1 MRSWCVSVV
10 VGWNCPSA
18 FSLPSNRRFII
29 ADLRG
34 ARFIQNH
41 FAGMYRLLPEPIP
54 HLGSREEKWI
64 SSSTLLEAPE
74 LITPPRPPR
83 TPEPG
88 SGGFSLPSFAL
99 STPSGRSPQSI
110 NTHSSPGSPLTAL
123 QFLRRVDG
131 ETVLARPSTP
141 TTKGSLLPNHGRSPL
156 PFTHMKSP
164 NRIPVWKP

>member
-1 MRSWCVSVV
+1 M
-10 VGWNCPSA
+10 
-18 FSLPSNRRFII
+18 F
-29 ADLRG
+29 
-34 ARFIQNH
+34 
-41 FAGMYRLLPEPIP
+41 RLLPEPMP

-88 SGGFSLPSFAL
+88 SGGISLPSFAL

-110 NTHSSPGSPLTAL
+110 QTHSSPGSPLTAL

-131 ETVLARPSTP
+131 EGGLVRPSTP
-141 TTKGSLLPNHGRSPL
+141 TTKGSLLHSRSPL
-156 PFTHMKSP
+156 PFAPMRSP
-164 NRIPVWKP
+164 NRVPV